1 MDIIE
6 GKHNMRL
13 TDIDTEN
20 KLIFRFKYKDKPYS
34 MIVSIITK
42 SIQCL
47 IIPAILDRNQ
57 VLDPNIITDAEI
69 IYTVKDGVFIFRD
82 MKLEVSSI
90 MDKSV
95 YLVFS
100 EEDIPRLNRREAYRI
115 FIGEILKISVTSKSG
130 RKRVYEGILKDVSI
144 LGMGVILKNDIE
156 IGSVISIAFQFE
168 GLSIPLRGEIIRK
181 EKMNRYRA
189 YTYGCKFEEPNNS
202 IFRVMVLKQV
212 KNKNDNKTEKSEQ
225 A

>member
-1 MDIIE
+1 
-6 GKHNMRL
+6 MRL

-34 MIVSIITK
+34 MMVSIITK

-57 VLDPNIITDAEI
+57 VLDPNLITDAEI
-69 IYTVKDGVFIFRD
+69 IYTVKDGVFIFND
-82 MKLEVSSI
+82 IKLEVSSI
-90 MDKSV
+90 MEKRV

-100 EEDIPRLNRREAYRI
+100 EADITRLNRREAYRV
-115 FIGEILKISVTSKSG
+115 FIGEILKVTVVTRNG
-130 RKRVYEGILKDVSI
+130 RKRVYEGILKDMST

-156 IGSVISIAFQFE
+156 IGCSINIAYQYE
-168 GLSIPLRGEIIRK
+168 GLYIPLSGEIIRK

-189 YTYGCKFEEPNNS
+189 YTYGCQFKEPNNS
-202 IFRVMVLKQV
+202 IFRVIVLKQV
-212 KNKNDNKTEKSEQ
+212 KNKNENKIENKTENKNDRADET
-225 A
+225 